1 MQMRKLAA
9 ALVFAGFACATSAEE
24 VRVAVAANFTAPMKE
39 LAPLYEKATGDKLI
53 VSYGATGA
61 FYAQIKNG
69 APFDVLLAADAKTP
83 AKAVKEGHGVDGTA
97 FTYAVGKLVLWSSDT
112 NLVKD
117 QKTLS
122 DPSVKKIAVAD
133 ARLAP
138 YGEAALQA
146 LEALG
151 MKNVAEPKFVVGN
164 NIGKT
169 FQFVESG
176 NAQVGFVALSQCFKN
191 GAFTGG
197 SGWVVPQD
205 LYKPI
210 LQDAVQLK
218 AGEKNAGAKRFLD
231 YLKTSPDAAA
241 IREAYGYG
249 TAK

>member
-9 ALVFAGFACATSAEE
+9 ALVFAGLACTASAEE

-97 FTYAVGKLVLWSSDT
+97 FTYAVGKLVLWSSNA

-117 QKTLS
+117 QKALA
-122 DPSVKKIAVAD
+122 DPAVKKIAVAD

-151 MKNVAEPKFVVGN
+151 MKDVAEPKFVVGN

>member
-9 ALVFAGFACATSAEE
+9 ALVFAGLACAASAEE

-97 FTYAVGKLVLWSSDT
+97 FTYAVGKLVLWSSDA

-117 QKTLS
+117 QKTLA
-122 DPSVKKIAVAD
+122 DPAVKKIAVAD

-151 MKNVAEPKFVVGN
+151 MKDVAEPKFVVGN

-231 YLKTSPDAAA
+231 YLKTNPDAAA